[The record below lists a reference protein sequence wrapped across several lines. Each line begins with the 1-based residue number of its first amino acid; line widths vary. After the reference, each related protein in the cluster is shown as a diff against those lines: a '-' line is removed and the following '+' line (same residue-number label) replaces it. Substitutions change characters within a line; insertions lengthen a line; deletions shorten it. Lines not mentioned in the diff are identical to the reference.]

1 MKSCTSRFF
10 TILAQCLVVF
20 MIYGVFTAS
29 RDISVWIFS
38 VLGISFLFAY
48 SVAIVYP
55 KLVNKFGERHF
66 KLILF
71 FQNLILSTVLFIVAS
86 MLGYVTSYIS
96 FLIEYILIAL
106 ITYYINKT
114 IYIKEINDLN
124 EFIQN
129 AKR

>member
-71 FQNLILSTVLFIVAS
+71 FQNLILSTVLFIVVS

-96 FLIEYILIAL
+96 FLI
-106 ITYYINKT
+106 
-114 IYIKEINDLN
+114 
-124 EFIQN
+124 
-129 AKR
+129 